1 MIYDGSL
8 ISKFPANERS
18 KFITLLVQYYDKFIY
33 ILKPRLNDNLTFP
46 DFQNWMSKVELH
58 INNEDYVSALSVL
71 EEVSSPIL
79 TAGYVEEYLRV
90 SEKLFSSIKFKVAI
104 DNEYPYFHSLFFNL
118 TTTLIQFG
126 IFNKS

>member
-104 DNEYPYFHSLFFNL
+104 DNEYPYFHS
-118 TTTLIQFG
+118 
-126 IFNKS
+126 